1 MAGIQTQA
9 KPRQSRLRVRE
20 VLGSLTF
27 RYIAKYVIVLSA
39 TVFLLLAVL
48 YALFSRN
55 YFNELGASI
64 VDELDSLQIIY
75 RGQGMQGVEQYIKD
89 SVTRPAFHRF
99 SYLVLDES
107 DMPIAGDLPP
117 DSSYEE
123 FDDGWLAFQMNLL
136 NWGEEIEVDFLARRM
151 PLDSRYR
158 VIVARSYRD
167 AVNQAGLVVLTLL
180 RAMIAT
186 VILGVIGGFLSASRT
201 LSQVDQLNIQLQR
214 ILRGNP
220 RQRLDAD
227 AQKGYVRDLALIV
240 NDTLDQM
247 ESLMQGVRNVSDN
260 IAHDLRTPLTR
271 MHNRLSQ
278 LRNQLD
284 DEGRE
289 GVQSV
294 IEDCDELLSTFNA
307 LLRISALESGGQ
319 LSDAAQLDLTELL
332 ADVVELYEPLA
343 HARGIAINNRVDL
356 PFNING
362 DVDLLFQMFANL
374 LDNAIKYSPGGRS
387 IAIEL
392 QRASGEDQLTVI
404 VADSGPGIPDAEREN
419 VFRRFYRLESARSE
433 QPGHGL
439 GLSLARAIT
448 QYHGGALE
456 LANNKPGLQVR
467 VHLPSSDSGD

>member
-1 MAGIQTQA
+1 M
-9 KPRQSRLRVRE
+9 RE